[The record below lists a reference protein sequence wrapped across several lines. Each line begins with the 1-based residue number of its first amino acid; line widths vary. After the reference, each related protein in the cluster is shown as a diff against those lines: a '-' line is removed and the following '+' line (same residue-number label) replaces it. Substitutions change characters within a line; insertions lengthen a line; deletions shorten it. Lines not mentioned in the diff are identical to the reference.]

1 MSQICNLC
9 KDTSIV
15 KRHSQMAFSKQKCQR
30 WCICVLWR
38 WCVCPRDTFHGQ
50 PCLSYRWQSVAR
62 VWQGVN
68 EAWASFA
75 DDKYYKNAG
84 QNYTKVVNPKR
95 CHWYPKS
102 CKEWAYETK
111 YRSFDFALTDEDMKK
126 DTKKST
132 IQDP

>member
-1 MSQICNLC
+1 
-9 KDTSIV
+9 
-15 KRHSQMAFSKQKCQR
+15 MAKC
-30 WCICVLWR
+30 
-38 WCVCPRDTFHGQ
+38 
-50 PCLSYRWQSVAR
+50 SSSMAK
-62 VWQGVN
+62 GVN

-95 CHWYPKS
+95 CHWYPKI

-111 YRSFDFALTDEDMKK
+111 YRSFVFALTDEDMKK